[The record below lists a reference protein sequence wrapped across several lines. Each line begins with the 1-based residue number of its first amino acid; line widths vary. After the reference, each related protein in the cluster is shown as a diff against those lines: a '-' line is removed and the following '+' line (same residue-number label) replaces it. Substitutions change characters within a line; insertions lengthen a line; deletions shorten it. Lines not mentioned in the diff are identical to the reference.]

1 MVAKT
6 IHVEETV
13 NASKQETF
21 LAQNFVA
28 ARDNVKGDLVREVF
42 LNNHVSLTLLKLLM
56 LKC

>member
-1 MVAKT
+1 MAAKT

-28 ARDNVKGDLVREVF
+28 ARDNVKGDLVGEVF
-42 LNNHVSLTLLKLLM
+42 FNNRGLSTLL
-56 LKC
+56 